1 MKTLTT
7 IILKKH
13 IASLI
18 TWFCYSMFALA
29 VITFILMVLNNHEVS
44 TTYKPLK
51 GTDSTAFRPLS
62 YQERMALNELVV
74 RSIKLHK

>member
-7 IILKKH
+7 I
-13 IASLI
+13 I

-44 TTYKPLK
+44 TTYKPM
-51 GTDSTAFRPLS
+51 S
-62 YQERMALNELVV
+62 YQERMALNDLVV
-74 RSIKLHK
+74 RSTKLHK